1 MLVQTLLLPS
11 ANVLVQIEGVS
22 IVAGLNAVTG
32 DEGSG
37 KTRFLRQL
45 CDVHSKVQSNAQS
58 DAQPNAIW
66 LDLKLPEHDEQTPLE
81 VWSQLERQYP
91 KWNASL
97 CDALSE
103 ALNLSEH
110 LGKRLFMLSSGS
122 RRKVA
127 LVALLSSGA
136 QFTCLDQ
143 AFSALDLAS
152 IHVLCDF
159 LNDMADDTSR
169 AWLLAD
175 YEADTRLALASVICL
190 SGEPMGTLGL
200 E

>member
-1 MLVQTLLLPS
+1 MPVQTLLLPS

-22 IVAGLNAVTG
+22 VVAGLNAVTG

-45 CDVHSKVQSNAQS
+45 CDVQSNAQS

-66 LDLKLPEHDEQTPLE
+66 LDLKLPEHDEQTPLKF
-81 VWSQLERQYP
+81 WSQLERQYP

-97 CDALSE
+97 CEALSE

-143 AFSALDLAS
+143 AFSALDHAS
-152 IHVLCDF
+152 IQVLCDF
-159 LNDMADDTSR
+159 LNDMADNTER

-175 YEADTRLALASVICL
+175 YEADTRLKWAGIIHL
-190 SGEPMGTLGL
+190 P
-200 E
+200 